1 MKKLILIGITGLATL
16 LAGAVAHLA
25 GATPGTGVLGAPIL
39 ARATLGV
46 DVLVQMQTDTATEL
60 RWRDRAWTRNDL
72 PEFLKALRDQGG
84 VEDLGAWVGDHP
96 AAAAKLGLPA
106 TRKVAA
112 PDFAVQQVTLA
123 PGGATGWHTHPGPAY
138 VLVRSGSFTLYN
150 GADSACRPTVYTAG
164 QSFVDAGFGN
174 VHIGRNEGPTNVDLY
189 VVYIAPS
196 PAGQAVRIDAAKPA
210 TSTCGF

>member
-138 VLVRSGSFTLYN
+138 VLVRSGSSRSTT
-150 GADSACRPTVYTAG
+150 APT
-164 QSFVDAGFGN
+164 
-174 VHIGRNEGPTNVDLY
+174 P
-189 VVYIAPS
+189 
-196 PAGQAVRIDAAKPA
+196 PAGPPCTPPA
-210 TSTCGF
+210 RASSTPGSGTCTSAGTRARRTSTSTSSTSRRRPPTRRFG